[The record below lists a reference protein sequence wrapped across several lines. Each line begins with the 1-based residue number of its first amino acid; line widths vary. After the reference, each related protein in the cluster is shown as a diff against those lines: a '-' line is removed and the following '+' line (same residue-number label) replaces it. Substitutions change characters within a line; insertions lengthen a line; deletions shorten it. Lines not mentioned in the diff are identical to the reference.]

1 MKKKFM
7 ILSLA
12 MASAFGFNAFAQ
24 CPNECNDN
32 SECVAGARGPQGPQD
47 KRYRPTNMEEI
58 AFEGILLTP
67 EQQTAVNQLKA
78 DTKAKREQAKA
89 QRAADEANRKAECMA
104 ARQEAKR
111 EYLKQLQSILTPEQ
125 YITYLENV
133 VVASP
138 QGDKAAKLN

>member
-67 EQQTAVNQLKA
+67 EQQTEALANVRRTIA
-78 DTKAKREQAKA
+78 QAQKY
-89 QRAADEANRKAECMA
+89 K
-104 ARQEAKR
+104 
-111 EYLKQLQSILTPEQ
+111 S
-125 YITYLENV
+125 
-133 VVASP
+133 
-138 QGDKAAKLN
+138 